1 MFRWRYSEGSRRV
14 TGVEGDVGAYDPPT
28 EESFESED
36 ALRRRCLLKS
46 RGRGNEASVMHMV
59 AEYT

>member
-36 ALRRRCLLKS
+36 AKRRRCLLKS
-46 RGRGNEASVMHMV
+46 RVRGNEASEANIV
-59 AEYT
+59 AEFA